1 MLAEIS
7 VIMSAYNAAS
17 YLLESITSILNQQG
31 VDLELIIINDGS
43 TDSTSSILDQI
54 EKKDKRVKIVNQ
66 ENKGL
71 AESLNLA
78 ISISKGKYIARMDA
92 DDIAHPKRLLV
103 QLNFLNSFKD
113 IDIVGSYVK
122 AFGDSKVRT
131 WKYPLN
137 KSECDVALL
146 FLNPLAHPAVMFRK
160 SVINNIGFY
169 DLSYNYDQ
177 DYELWARA
185 SHSHGIA
192 NIPSNLLNYRIHKD
206 QMGSIFSKSQ
216 RVESQKRTQ
225 LSLLKIMGLNPS
237 EEDMEIQLIL
247 SNAYRLEFEIECSGD
262 LLEKISKWIK
272 EIVEK
277 NNTIKRYN
285 DFALRHRLHTQY
297 HALCLYSASIGLSVF
312 SKYKDTAVYLQVNS
326 FNLPLFISC
335 FLKLGRKEHIAIYNR
350 VNQFKGLLKHVF
362 N

>member
-1 MLAEIS
+1 MPTEIS
-7 VIMSAYNAAS
+7 VIMSVYNAES
-17 YLLESITSILNQQG
+17 FLLESINSILNQRG
-31 VDLELIIINDGS
+31 VDFELIIINDGS
-43 TDSTSSILDQI
+43 TDSTNFILDQI

-103 QLNFLNSFKD
+103 QINFLNSFKD

-122 AFGDSKVRT
+122 AFGDGKFRT
-131 WKYPLN
+131 WKYPTY
-137 KSECDVALL
+137 KAECDVALL

-160 SVINNIGFY
+160 TVINNVGLY

-177 DYELWARA
+177 DYEFWARA
-185 SHSHGIA
+185 SNSHGIS
-192 NIPSNLLNYRIHKD
+192 NISTCLLNYRIHKD

-216 RVESQKRTQ
+216 RIESQRRTQ
-225 LSLLKIMGLNPS
+225 LYLLKIMGLNPS

-247 SNAYRLEFEIECSGD
+247 SNAYRLEFEIEFSDD
-262 LLEKISKWIK
+262 LLEKVAKWIR
-272 EIVEK
+272 EIVGK
-277 NNTIKRYN
+277 NNITKRYDN
-285 DFALRHRLHTQY
+285 FALRHRLHTQY
-297 HALCLYSASIGLSVF
+297 HALCLYSGNKGLTVF
-312 SKYKDTAVYLQVNS
+312 SKYRDTAVYLQVNS
-326 FNLPLFISC
+326 LNIILFISC

-350 VNQFKGLLKHVF
+350 INQFKGLLKNVS